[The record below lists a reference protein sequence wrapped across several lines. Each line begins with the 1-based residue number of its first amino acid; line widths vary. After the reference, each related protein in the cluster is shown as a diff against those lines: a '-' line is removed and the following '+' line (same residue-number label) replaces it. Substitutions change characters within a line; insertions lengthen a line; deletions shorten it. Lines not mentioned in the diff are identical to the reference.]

1 MGIPNDNIPVYRVQ
15 KESAASCIKTLHSNM
30 LLPISVMPSVSEVQ
44 IKNPKQKRTR
54 QERPTQ
60 IHHSDEES
68 ETDQS
73 DIIVHFPRKYVVP
86 QRMNDTYGGRTLSSN
101 PPMSDLT
108 SSRHLSSVPVSPPV
122 NESDVMSSQSRD
134 QSAAD
139 RSMSYKNRSLQN
151 IRRPSTVNATPPRR
165 SGRVRVPPNRYGAWV
180 MNQNIVEDSDLREY
194 FV

>member
-1 MGIPNDNIPVYRVQ
+1 MKTFQFIEFKKNQMP
-15 KESAASCIKTLHSNM
+15 CIKTLHSNM
-30 LLPISVMPSVSEVQ
+30 LLPFSVMPSVSEVQ
-44 IKNPKQKRTR
+44 ILNPKQKRTR

-86 QRMNDTYGGRTLSSN
+86 QRMNDTYGGRIWPSN

-108 SSRHLSSVPVSPPV
+108 SSRRLSSVPVSPPV

-139 RSMSYKNRSLQN
+139 SSMSYKIEVCKTYEDHRQLMLPLRDALVVFVFLQTDME
-151 IRRPSTVNATPPRR
+151 I
-165 SGRVRVPPNRYGAWV
+165 G
-180 MNQNIVEDSDLREY
+180 L
-194 FV
+194 